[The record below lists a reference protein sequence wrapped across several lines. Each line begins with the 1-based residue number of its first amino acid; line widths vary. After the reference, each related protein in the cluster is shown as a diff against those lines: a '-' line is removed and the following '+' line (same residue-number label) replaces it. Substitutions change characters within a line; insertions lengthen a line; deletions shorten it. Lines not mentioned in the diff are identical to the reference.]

1 MTPGRRRL
9 LAAAAAG
16 LAGGLPG
23 APARAG
29 AQIEEQL
36 ADAVRL
42 TLGPKSKSVLIQKK
56 WGAPIVC
63 NDGVTI
69 AKEMELEDPEENLG
83 AQMLRQAAERTGD
96 AVGDGTSTATVLAQA
111 IFADGVRNVAA
122 GASAI
127 DLKRGLDRALEAAV
141 GALRTLARP
150 VSSRLE
156 KAQVA
161 TISAHNDP
169 AIGELVADAME
180 KVGGD
185 GVITV
190 EESKTTETAL
200 EVVEGLQYDR
210 GYMSPYF
217 VTDPAA
223 MEAVLDEPYI
233 LIADRKLNLMKDLIP
248 LLEAVAKSGRPVLFI
263 AEDVEGEALATLI
276 VNQIRGVL
284 KSAATKAPGFGD
296 RRKALLGDIAALTG
310 GQVISEELGMKL
322 EDVQLAQLGR
332 ARRVVVDKDTTTII
346 GGQGDRKAIEGRI
359 QMIRHELEKTTS
371 DYDKEKLQER
381 LAKLSGGVAVIRVGA
396 PSESEMK
403 ARKDALD
410 DAISS
415 TKAAVAEGIVPG
427 GGLALLRATP
437 AVQAL
442 ESACEGDERTGVQ
455 ILRRALEAP
464 ARQIAENSAAD
475 GGVVVD
481 RMQQGSGSTGFDA
494 ARKTYVDLM
503 EAGIIDPVKVV
514 RIALQNAVSVASVL
528 LLTEATMTEKPE
540 KKDAHGAPP
549 SDLG

>member
-1 MTPGRRRL
+1 MSVKQVLFR
-9 LAAAAAG
+9 AAAREKVLRGTA
-16 LAGGLPG
+16 
-23 APARAG
+23 
-29 AQIEEQL
+29 QL

-442 ESACEGDERTGVQ
+442 ESSCEGDERTGVQ

-540 KKDAHGAPP
+540 KPEPRAAAAGAE
-549 SDLG
+549 GF